1 MMLRRRNLN
10 SVLLVGVITS
20 LVLALHYVLVSKQ
33 GKLISTPRVVDA
45 LENIVPTE
53 NGKLLSSNRDS
64 VTTGAQLPNKEI
76 GR

>member
-1 MMLRRRNLN
+1 MMLRRRNLI
-10 SVLLVGVITS
+10 SVLLVGVIAS

-33 GKLISTPRVVDA
+33 GSLISTPRVVDA

-53 NGKLLSSNRDS
+53 DGEFLSSNRDS
-64 VTTGAQLPNKEI
+64 VKRGAQLPNKEI